1 MASTTVLVKEVRGVR
16 VYATGLSVV
25 EAVRFVMARAKA
37 DPEVT
42 LFVRDDAGNV
52 LAAASDG
59 EVEVF

>member
-25 EAVRFVMARAKA
+25 EAVRFVMARAQA